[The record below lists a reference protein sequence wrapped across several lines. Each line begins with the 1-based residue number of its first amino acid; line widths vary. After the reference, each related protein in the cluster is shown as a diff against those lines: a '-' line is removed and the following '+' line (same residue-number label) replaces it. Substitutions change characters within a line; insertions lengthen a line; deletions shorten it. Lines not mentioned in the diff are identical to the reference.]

1 MLEIIIDSL
10 FKIAFLVAAVVLLHS
25 NAATIKSNREMI
37 EHYKLVILD
46 NKKRI
51 KSNREHKAAVEKL
64 LKKMEEKR

>member
-1 MLEIIIDSL
+1 MLEIIIDNL
-10 FKIAFLVAAVVLLHS
+10 FRVAILVCAVVVLHS

-37 EHYKLVILD
+37 EHYKLVVLD

-64 LKKMEEKR
+64 LKKMEGE

>member
-1 MLEIIIDSL
+1 MLEIIIDHL
-10 FKIAFLVAAVVLLHS
+10 FTITIIVCAVVLLHS
-25 NAATIKSNREMI
+25 NAATIKSSREMI

-64 LKKMEEKR
+64 LKKMEE